1 MEFNKKQPA
10 KQPAELT
17 KKDLIEIVKDTVA
30 QQIAAYDKKQ
40 KRAHA
45 GFLIA
50 KLFRLL
56 VIGAIVAAAA
66 CFTQFASSEDE
77 EDKNEEDENID
88 PIN

>member
-17 KKDLIEIVKDTVA
+17 KKDLIEIVKDIVA

-45 GFLIA
+45 E
-50 KLFRLL
+50 
-56 VIGAIVAAAA
+56 IGRAHV
-66 CFTQFASSEDE
+66 
-77 EDKNEEDENID
+77 
-88 PIN
+88 